1 MERNMDFI
9 EELKERF
16 LRYVAFDTQSDPES
30 ETFPSTAKQ
39 LALLNRLVEEMI
51 SLGMTEVEIDPN
63 GYVTGTVPATPGCE
77 SKPVIGFIAHVD
89 TSPDMK
95 GADIRP
101 RLIERYDGGD
111 IPLNDSLSM
120 RVKDFPE
127 LSFFKGHTLI
137 VTDGTTLLGADDKAG
152 VAEIMTALERVI
164 ASGRAH
170 GPVAVAF
177 TPDEETGLGI
187 AGFDVEGF
195 GAAYAYTVDGG
206 EVGELSYE
214 NFNACEATLD
224 FRGVN
229 VHPGSAKDTMV
240 NASLLAMEYN
250 AMLPSA
256 ETPRHT
262 EGYEGFFHLEQME
275 GDVAHARLV
284 YIVRD
289 HDAGRFEAR
298 RDQLRHIAKV
308 MNERWGEG
316 AVTLTLRDQYR
327 NMKEKIAPYPFLIE
341 NARAAM
347 RAAGCEPFDAAVRG
361 GTDGAQLCY
370 RGLPC
375 PNLCTGGFAFHG
387 PFEHIA
393 AEDMELCARM
403 LEELICLPRK

>member
-1 MERNMDFI
+1 MRAYERLLKYVKVHTTSDPNSGTHPSTLRQFDLAKI
-9 EELKERF
+9 LVEELKE
-16 LRYVAFDTQSDPES
+16 LGLTDAHVDEHCYVYAT
-30 ETFPSTAKQ
+30 
-39 LALLNRLVEEMI
+39 L
-51 SLGMTEVEIDPN
+51 
-63 GYVTGTVPATPGCE
+63 PATPGQE
-77 SKPVIGFIAHVD
+77 SAAPLGLIAHMD
-89 TSPDMK
+89 TADDASGENVRPQIHENYDGEAVTLPATGTVLDPKVFPFLREMK
-95 GADIRP
+95 GQ
-101 RLIERYDGGD
+101 
-111 IPLNDSLSM
+111 
-120 RVKDFPE
+120 
-127 LSFFKGHTLI
+127 TLI
-137 VTDGTTLLGADDKAG
+137 TTDGSTLLGADDKAG

-164 ASGRAH
+164 ASGRPH

-240 NASLLAMEYN
+240 NACLLAMEYN

-262 EGYEGFFHLEQME
+262 EGYEGFFHLEEME
-275 GDVAHARLV
+275 GGVAHARLV

>member
-1 MERNMDFI
+1 MNAT
-9 EELKERF
+9 ERF
-16 LRYVAFDTQSDPES
+16 LRYAAVPTRSDPTS
-30 ETFPSTAKQ
+30 SSTPSTDCQ
-39 LALLNRLVEEMI
+39 FSLARLLAEELTD
-51 SLGMTEVEIDPN
+51 LGLTNVR
-63 GYVTGTVPATPGCE
+63 VTDNCFVYAALPATPGLEGQPCL
-77 SKPVIGFIAHVD
+77 GLIAHMD
-89 TSPDMK
+89 TAPDYPGEGVK
-95 GADIRP
+95 PQLHPD
-101 RLIERYDGGD
+101 YDGGEIILPATGAVLSPARFPD
-111 IPLNDSLSM
+111 LCSL
-120 RVKDFPE
+120 
-127 LSFFKGHTLI
+127 KGKTLI
-137 VTDGTTLLGADDKAG
+137 TTDGTTLLGADDKAG
-152 VAEIMTALERVI
+152 VAEIMAALDEVI
-164 ASGRAH
+164 ASGRPH

-187 AGFDVEGF
+187 AGFDVAGF

-240 NASLLAMEYN
+240 NASLLAMEFN
-250 AMLPSA
+250 AMLPA
-256 ETPRHT
+256 GETPRRT
-262 EGYEGFFHLEQME
+262 EGYEGFFHLEEMA

-289 HDAGRFEAR
+289 HDAARFEAR
-298 RDQLRHIAKV
+298 REQLRHIAKA

-327 NMKEKIAPYPFLIE
+327 NMKEKIAPHPFLIE

-347 RAAGCEPFDAAVRG
+347 RAAGFEPFDAAVRG

-370 RGLPC
+370 MGLPC
-375 PNLCTGGFAFHG
+375 PNLCTGGYAFHG

-393 AEDMELCARM
+393 SEDMDLCARM
-403 LEELICLPRK
+403 LLELICLPRK

>member
-1 MERNMDFI
+1 MRVTDNCFV
-9 EELKERF
+9 
-16 LRYVAFDTQSDPES
+16 YA
-30 ETFPSTAKQ
+30 
-39 LALLNRLVEEMI
+39 AL
-51 SLGMTEVEIDPN
+51 
-63 GYVTGTVPATPGCE
+63 PATPGLEDQPCL
-77 SKPVIGFIAHVD
+77 GLIAHMD
-89 TSPDMK
+89 TAPDYP
-95 GADIRP
+95 GEGVRP
-101 RLIERYDGGD
+101 QLHLDYDGGD
-111 IPLNDSLSM
+111 IVLPVTGAVLSPARFPDLCSL
-120 RVKDFPE
+120 
-127 LSFFKGHTLI
+127 KGKTLI
-137 VTDGTTLLGADDKAG
+137 TTDGSTLLGADDKAG
-152 VAEIMTALERVI
+152 VAEIMAALERVI
-164 ASGRAH
+164 ASGRPH

-206 EVGELSYE
+206 ELGELSYE

-224 FRGVN
+224 FHGVN
-229 VHPGSAKDTMV
+229 VHPGSAKNTMI
-240 NASLLAMEYN
+240 NASLLAMEFN
-250 AMLPSA
+250 AMLPAA
-256 ETPRHT
+256 ETPRQT
-262 EGYEGFFHLEQME
+262 EGYEGFFHLEEMA
-275 GDVAHARLV
+275 GDVARARLV

-289 HDAGRFEAR
+289 HDAARFEAR
-298 RDQLRHIAKV
+298 RDQLRHITKV

-316 AVTLTLRDQYR
+316 AVALTLRDQYR

-347 RAAGCEPFDAAVRG
+347 RAAGFEPFDAAVRG

-403 LEELICLPRK
+403 LEELICLPRE

>member
-1 MERNMDFI
+1 
-9 EELKERF
+9 
-16 LRYVAFDTQSDPES
+16 
-30 ETFPSTAKQ
+30 
-39 LALLNRLVEEMI
+39 
-51 SLGMTEVEIDPN
+51 
-63 GYVTGTVPATPGCE
+63 
-77 SKPVIGFIAHVD
+77 
-89 TSPDMK
+89 
-95 GADIRP
+95 
-101 RLIERYDGGD
+101 
-111 IPLNDSLSM
+111 
-120 RVKDFPE
+120 
-127 LSFFKGHTLI
+127 
-137 VTDGTTLLGADDKAG
+137 
-152 VAEIMTALERVI
+152 MTALERVI
-164 ASGRAH
+164 ASGRPH

-240 NASLLAMEYN
+240 NACLLAMEYN

-262 EGYEGFFHLEQME
+262 EGYEGFFHLEEME
-275 GDVAHARLV
+275 GGVAHARLV

-370 RGLPC
+370 RELPC

>member
-1 MERNMDFI
+1 MNAT
-9 EELKERF
+9 ERF
-16 LRYVAFDTQSDPES
+16 LRYAAIPTRSDPDS
-30 ETFPSTAKQ
+30 TATPSTDCQ
-39 LALLNRLVEEMI
+39 FSLARLLADELTA
-51 SLGMTEVEIDPN
+51 LGLTNVR
-63 GYVTGTVPATPGCE
+63 VTDNCFVYAALPATPGLEGQPCL
-77 SKPVIGFIAHVD
+77 GLIAHMD
-89 TSPDMK
+89 TAPDYPGEGVK
-95 GADIRP
+95 P
-101 RLIERYDGGD
+101 QLHPNYDGGD
-111 IPLNDSLSM
+111 IVLSATGAVLSPARFPSLNGL
-120 RVKDFPE
+120 
-127 LSFFKGHTLI
+127 KGKTLI
-137 VTDGTTLLGADDKAG
+137 TTDGSTLLGADDKAG

-164 ASGRAH
+164 ASGRPH

-262 EGYEGFFHLEQME
+262 EGYEGFFHLEEME
-275 GDVAHARLV
+275 GGVAHARLV

-403 LEELICLPRK
+403 LEELICLPRG